1 MSVAARA
8 PLAVGINTIEAE
20 QLPAAA
26 RLVPQVLLEIAKSP
40 AFVPEM
46 ATLLIVIEMLCA
58 FDSVTDCEP
67 LLDPTLMLAN
77 EREVG
82 LAETVPF
89 AAVPV
94 PVSVM
99 VCGLLLAESLK
110 LSVADRAPVAFG
122 ANATVA
128 VQLEDAASDVPHV
141 LLLITKSAV
150 LLPPTLTL
158 LIVMAVLPLFV
169 SVTTFGAP
177 VCPNCTDTQF
187 ILEGETETWATSAT
201 GIRKDA
207 AAA

>member
-1 MSVAARA
+1 M
-8 PLAVGINTIEAE
+8 EAE
-20 QLPAAA
+20 QVPAAA
-26 RLVPQVLLEIAKSP
+26 RLVPQVLLEILKSP

-46 ATLLIVIEMLCA
+46 ATLLIVIEVLCP

-67 LLDPTLMLAN
+67 LLDPTLVLAN

-82 LAETVPF
+82 LAETVPL

-99 VCGLLLAESLK
+99 VCGLPLAESLK
-110 LSVADRAPVAFG
+110 LSVADRGPVAFG

-128 VQLEDAASDVPHV
+128 VQLEDAASDVPQV
-141 LLLITKSAV
+141 LLLRMKSAA
-150 LLPPTLTL
+150 LLPPTITL
-158 LIVMAVLPLFV
+158 LIVMAALPLFV

-177 VCPNCTDTQF
+177 VCPNCTETQF
-187 ILEGETETWATSAT
+187 RLEGETETCAISAT

-207 AAA
+207 AAAREAHFDDVILPGIEF